1 MTTTRTQIRNNNNN
15 NNMHNHGP
23 IIMPHPPTRPP
34 THPGGP
40 QTNTHDPFQYF
51 FFYHKENRGPA
62 GSNLKLPNYAPLPDE
77 RNWERSQILSSFSAL
92 TTGLALAICSLPI
105 SLKSK
110 VQPWCSGYLWV
121 PQNVIPHLHLNPVS
135 PTRLLHVKHL
145 FATATATAAV
155 VTVTASSGFD
165 SVSLTTKTGGG
176 DGGEEDIGT
185 SAVVEDDGGDV
196 ATRDWLRAS
205 LAEEDCCSVSCKSR

>member
-40 QTNTHDPFQYF
+40 QTNTHDPFQYIF

-62 GSNLKLPNYAPLPDE
+62 GSNLKLPNYPPLPDE

-145 FATATATAAV
+145 FATATAAV

>member
-1 MTTTRTQIRNNNNN
+1 MMR
-15 NNMHNHGP
+15 
-23 IIMPHPPTRPP
+23 
-34 THPGGP
+34 
-40 QTNTHDPFQYF
+40 
-51 FFYHKENRGPA
+51 
-62 GSNLKLPNYAPLPDE
+62 
-77 RNWERSQILSSFSAL
+77 ERSQILSSFSAL
-92 TTGLALAICSLPI
+92 TTGLALAICSLPL

-145 FATATATAAV
+145 FATAAAAAV
-155 VTVTASSGFD
+155 VTVTASSSFD

-176 DGGEEDIGT
+176 DGGEEDIVT
-185 SAVVEDDGGDV
+185 SAVDDEDDDDDDEV

>member
-1 MTTTRTQIRNNNNN
+1 M
-15 NNMHNHGP
+15 
-23 IIMPHPPTRPP
+23 
-34 THPGGP
+34 
-40 QTNTHDPFQYF
+40 
-51 FFYHKENRGPA
+51 
-62 GSNLKLPNYAPLPDE
+62 
-77 RNWERSQILSSFSAL
+77 

-105 SLKSK
+105 SLKLK

-145 FATATATAAV
+145 FATATAAV
-155 VTVTASSGFD
+155 VTVTDSSGFD

-176 DGGEEDIGT
+176 DGGEEDIVT
-185 SAVVEDDGGDV
+185 SAVDAEDDDDDDDV
-196 ATRDWLRAS
+196 ATRDWLIAS